1 MKAIW
6 KDKIIA
12 ESNDTLVVENN
23 HYFPPESVNKEY
35 LQDSDTKTKCVW
47 KGTASYYSVVVD
59 GETNTDA
66 AWYYPDPKE
75 GAKEIK
81 DHIAFWNGVQVTE

>member
-12 ESNDTLVVENN
+12 ESNDTVVVENN

-81 DHIAFWNGVQVTE
+81 DHIAFRNGVQVTE